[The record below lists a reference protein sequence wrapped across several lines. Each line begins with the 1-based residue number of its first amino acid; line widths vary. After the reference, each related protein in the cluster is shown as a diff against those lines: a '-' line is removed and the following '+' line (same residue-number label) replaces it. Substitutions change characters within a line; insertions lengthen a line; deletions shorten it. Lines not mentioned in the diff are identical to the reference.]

1 MTNVVHSTGKLVSLL
16 PLNGALK
23 PRLHAAPK
31 RLPEVRTVSTAY
43 IDSVELASTEEFQSK
58 RPNSRAAAAVC
69 RVGFLV
75 ASLILVAS
83 PHRPLMALT
92 TAPATLTSPTP
103 STVLAG
109 STVTFKW
116 TAGTGVTAYFLSL
129 GTTTPGSANL
139 WESGSIT
146 TTSVTATGVPTTG
159 AKVYATLFSMI
170 NGAWV
175 TEGYTFTE
183 ATQYPALL
191 TSPKA
196 GSTFTNTSVAFTW
209 SSSSDAT
216 AYFLSIGT
224 TGKGSANLWESGST
238 AATSATVTGL
248 PITGVTIY
256 ATLFSMI
263 NGAWIPE
270 YYTFTAASPTPA
282 TLLTPTPGSVLG
294 GASQKFTWNTGLGV
308 TAYFLSIG
316 STGPTSANVWESG
329 SITATSATA
338 TGLPITGA
346 TVNVTLFSMIN
357 GAWKA
362 VEYTFTAAVPTP
374 AALISPVPGST
385 FTGNSV
391 KFTWTAGAGV
401 TAYFLSIGTN
411 GPTSA
416 NVWESGSITATSATA
431 TGLPMT
437 GGTVNATLFSM
448 INGVWK
454 SVGYT
459 FIAAGGDTEYQVNL
473 AWDAPVDS
481 PVTIAGYNVYRAPS
495 GSSIYEQVNPSV
507 TDATTFIDTNVASG
521 DAYDY
526 YVESVTA
533 TGVSS
538 APSAVLGISI
548 P

>member
-1 MTNVVHSTGKLVSLL
+1 VTNVVHSTGKLVSLL

-23 PRLHAAPK
+23 PRLHIVLK
-31 RLPEVRTVSTAY
+31 HLPEVRTVSTAY
-43 IDSVELASTEEFQSK
+43 FDSMKLASTEEFQPD
-58 RPNSRAAAAVC
+58 RPNGRAATAVC
-69 RVGFLV
+69 RIGLLV
-75 ASLILVAS
+75 AALILAAS
-83 PHRPLMALT
+83 PHRPLMAQT
-92 TAPATLTSPTP
+92 TAPATLSSPTP
-103 STVLAG
+103 ATVLAG

-129 GTTTPGSANL
+129 GTTGPSSANL

-146 TTSVTATGVPTTG
+146 TTSVTATGLPTTG

-183 ATQYPALL
+183 ATQTPATL
-191 TSPKA
+191 TSPQP
-196 GSTFTNTSVAFTW
+196 GSAFTGTSVAFSW
-209 SSSSDAT
+209 APSSQAT

-224 TGKGSANLWESGST
+224 TGPGSANLWESGSIT
-238 AATSATVTGL
+238 ATSATVTGL

-256 ATLFSMI
+256 ATLFSKI
-263 NGAWIPE
+263 NGIWNPE
-270 YYTFTAASPTPA
+270 HYTFTAAVPTPA
-282 TLLTPTPGSVLG
+282 KLTAPASGSVLPG
-294 GASQKFTWNTGLGV
+294 TSAKFSWTTGVGV

-316 STGPTSANVWESG
+316 TTGPTSANVWESG

-357 GAWKA
+357 GAWKP
-362 VEYTFTAAVPTP
+362 VEYTFTAAAPTP

-385 FTGNSV
+385 FTGTSA
-391 KFTWTAGAGV
+391 KFTWTAGTGV

-437 GGTVNATLFSM
+437 GATVNVTLFSM

-459 FIAAGGDTEYQVNL
+459 FVAGSDATYQVNL
-473 AWDAPVDS
+473 AWIAPVDS

-507 TDATTFIDTNVASG
+507 TDATTFIDTNVTSG

-526 YVESVTA
+526 YIESVTSA
-533 TGVSS
+533 GVSS